1 MRRREFVTLL
11 SGTAATWPLAA
22 LAQPPRANEA
32 HRYTFARNRG
42 HRSPNRTNTLGERIT
57 GRREMSARVAML
69 TAAITSL
76 SSQAS
81 AQIIIPADVAA
92 RLDRQVELMNKQT
105 PIEINPLQKLTHVSR
120 DGAVILYSV
129 ETAVAQ
135 EKWTQEMRERP
146 VKESTRAMCA
156 DKNMRRLL
164 DSGFQM
170 RYLITDKSGLY
181 VTSFEIWKDKC
192 TTD

>member
-1 MRRREFVTLL
+1 
-11 SGTAATWPLAA
+11 
-22 LAQPPRANEA
+22 
-32 HRYTFARNRG
+32 
-42 HRSPNRTNTLGERIT
+42 
-57 GRREMSARVAML
+57 ML

>member
-1 MRRREFVTLL
+1 
-11 SGTAATWPLAA
+11 
-22 LAQPPRANEA
+22 
-32 HRYTFARNRG
+32 
-42 HRSPNRTNTLGERIT
+42 
-57 GRREMSARVAML
+57 ML

-146 VKESTRAMCA
+146 VKESTSAMCA

-181 VTSFEIWKDKC
+181 VTSSEISKDKC